1 MLMLELGVGTLARWV
16 PHALAVSSPSV
27 VGLCWF
33 HSFDKGSQ
41 AFPLSLGANVKAETI
56 GTEAEGMASRVV

>member
-1 MLMLELGVGTLARWV
+1 MLMLGLGVGTFVRWV
-16 PHALAVSSPSV
+16 PHAPSFSSQSV
-27 VGLCWF
+27 VELCWF

-56 GTEAEGMASRVV
+56 GTEA